1 MKKIIFIALS
11 AVLAVTAI
19 FAQEEETAQEE
30 SAVTAETSEKRQTTS
45 ALNFP
50 CQSPST
56 KLTAKKLTSG
66 AFRSI

>member
-11 AVLAVTAI
+11 AVLAVTAT

-30 SAVTAETSEKRQTTS
+30 RAVTAETSEKKWTNNIGTQLS
-45 ALNFP
+45 VP
-50 CQSPST
+50 IT